1 MPWTYIVECRDQ
13 TFYVGSTYD
22 LQRRVSE
29 HNLGFGAKYTR
40 PRRRRPVR
48 LVWCAEFNRM
58 DEAFWYEKQ
67 IQGWGR
73 DKRIALI
80 DGRLDLLQEL
90 AKSRQRFDDVI
101 GTSRADHA
109 PEVVPP
115 DTG

>member
-22 LQRRVSE
+22 LERRVSE

-80 DGRLDLLQEL
+80 EGRLDLLQEL

-101 GTSRADHA
+101 GRSRED
-109 PEVVPP
+109 PVREVVPP

>member
-1 MPWTYIVECRDQ
+1 MPWTYIVECRDG
-13 TFYVGSTYD
+13 TFYVGSTHD
-22 LQRRVSE
+22 LERRISE

-48 LVWCAEFNRM
+48 LVWCSEFNRM
-58 DEAFWYEKQ
+58 DEAYWYEKQ

-80 DGRLDLLQEL
+80 EGRLDLLQEL

-101 GTSRADHA
+101 SASRDDPASDD
-109 PEVVPP
+109 VST